1 MFGTNPKTGKPIR
14 ILKSEASMSRT
25 QKNVV
30 VLRPDF
36 IPEHCERYERICI
49 GLSHYS
55 ALQAKSQ
62 DVDALVLMNGT
73 PEEVAF
79 VRSKALH
86 QTKILFIARAI
97 ANTIGEKEFLAL
109 GLANVICLE
118 EIHQVFPFV
127 SIQHPWN
134 GTKEDAVYLVALV
147 LRANTL
153 IGVDPNQL
161 YTERILV
168 NQAAGICLDIK
179 KDTKIPELWLLTQY
193 YRPDKARREREIK
206 KCLEMNVKCSIVD
219 KVVLLNE
226 TDLSKHFPS
235 DPSNKIT
242 QVVMGKR
249 LTYAAVLQW
258 FQQNAPSNTICVFAN
273 SDIFLDDSWRLLWS
287 VDLHD
292 KFLSLLRYDVQ
303 EDGSQSKLF
312 GPRPDSQD
320 TWVFLAESLKSRT
333 FDWKDLDFPFGKAGC
348 DNAINVEMLRKKF
361 LIVNPAYSLRTH
373 HLHTSAIRTYDPT
386 DVVDKPMYFYVEPTG
401 INDMKPVHLLDGVIH
416 KKDTSK
422 SFERRVSSVNE
433 KTINTFC
440 SMVEKQEVFSYK
452 KDEPNLQPSTPIH
465 IYKYKNVFHTS
476 QGLIYDTSKIFV
488 GATEEKQKAW
498 AEAKIS
504 PLIPSFHAKKTLNA
518 FVPQRLLKTPENFLL
533 YYISRILQLRKEVG
547 VGEFWAPNSERIVD
561 SLQIFNWGST
571 RDVPVLPMTP
581 NGQVWTDETYEYAT
595 TDFLLHQEDIAALR
609 EFVQPR
615 WKAAADKEER
625 WIVVANEFCDAEWV
639 NLLESKFP
647 DKSFQCIYSGRTS
660 ASRIVERLEGAV
672 GLLFFG
678 GPNAEDRWGWNWLLP
693 EGARVVEIQ
702 NEMDPDGYGVHM
714 SGACGLH
721 HSVITIP
728 RGKPSFQREES
739 IRQIG
744 LLFAAQQQPSSLSAP
759 QLDIPTLW
767 MPRKS
772 LTGLFGHPGDS
783 FREMAHLWAEKG
795 YVKVAEHPT
804 AVSIWL
810 QNVGEYLLYDR
821 PTLQWLQASPP
832 QEQVWKKALFGNP
845 APFGA
850 NSQSWMFWARRPRF
864 VEELVA
870 AKLPE
875 RAYKDR
881 TQRLVFYGKI
891 ENSIQER
898 RRTAAD
904 WESACTEFVMPKGDE
919 KPYVFTQKEYL
930 ERLTTAKF
938 GLCLA
943 GYGKKCHREVECM
956 AMGTVPVVAPDV
968 DMSNY
973 ANPPQEGVHYL
984 RIQSPEEAK
993 TITETME
1000 EAQWVTMSA
1009 ACRQWWKDNAS
1020 VEGSWSLT
1028 KRLLEL

>member
-1 MFGTNPKTGKPIR
+1 MYGTNPKTGKPIR
-14 ILKSEASMSRT
+14 ILKSDASISRT
-25 QKNVV
+25 QKTIVA
-30 VLRPDF
+30 LRPDY
-36 IPEHCERYERICI
+36 IPEHCERYERVCV
-49 GLSHYS
+49 GLPHYNTLLS
-55 ALQAKSQ
+55 KSQ
-62 DVDALVLMNGT
+62 DVDALVLIENT
-73 PEEVAF
+73 PEEIAF
-79 VRSKALH
+79 VKSKSLH

-97 ANTIGEKEFLAL
+97 ANAIGEKDFLAL

-134 GTKEDAVYLVALV
+134 GTKEDALYLVALV
-147 LRANTL
+147 LRANSL
-153 IGVDPNQL
+153 IGVDSTAL
-161 YTERILV
+161 YTERILA
-168 NQAAGICLDIK
+168 NQAAGIALEIK
-179 KDTKIPELWLLTQY
+179 KEEKVPELWLLTQY

-219 KVVLLNE
+219 KIILLNE

-235 DPSNKIT
+235 DPSKKIK

-273 SDIFLDDSWRLLWS
+273 SDIFLDDSWKLLWS
-287 VDLHD
+287 VDLRD

-303 EDGSQSKLF
+303 EDGSSSKLF

-320 TWVFLAESLKSRT
+320 TWVFLAESVKNRT

-386 DVVDKPMYFYVEPTG
+386 DIVDKPMYFYVEPTG
-401 INDMKPVHLLDGVIH
+401 INDMKPIHSLDECSL
-416 KKDTSK
+416 KKQMSA
-422 SFERRVSSVNE
+422 SFDRPVSSINE

-440 SMVEKQEVFSYK
+440 AMVEKQEVFTYK
-452 KDEPNLQPSTPIH
+452 KDEPNTLPSTAFQM
-465 IYKYKNVFHTS
+465 YKYKNVFHTS
-476 QGLIYDTSKIFV
+476 QGLVYDTKQIFV
-488 GATEEKQKAW
+488 GNTEEKQKAW
-498 AEAKIS
+498 GEAKIS
-504 PLIPSFHAKKTLNA
+504 PLIPSFHAKKTLNV
-518 FVPQRLLKTPENFLL
+518 FVPPRFLKTPESFLL
-533 YYISRILQLRKEVG
+533 YYISRILQLKKEVG
-547 VGEFWAPNSERIVD
+547 FGEFWSPNSERIVD
-561 SLQIFNWGST
+561 SLQIFNWGSN

-595 TDFLLHQEDIAALR
+595 SDLLLHQEDIDALR

-615 WKAAADKEER
+615 WKPSVDADER
-625 WIVVANEFCDAEWV
+625 WVVVANDFCDPEWV
-639 NLLESKFP
+639 NLLENKFP
-647 DKSFQCIYSGRTS
+647 DKTFQCIYSGRTS
-660 ASRIVERLEGAV
+660 ASRIVERLEGAA

-678 GPNAEDRWGWNWLLP
+678 GPSAEDRWGWNWLLP
-693 EGARVVEIQ
+693 KGARVIEIQ

-721 HSVITIP
+721 HTILTVP
-728 RGKPSFQREES
+728 RGKASFQREES

-744 LLFAAQQQPSSLSAP
+744 LVFAQQQPSVSPAVA
-759 QLDIPTLW
+759 LDAPTLW

-783 FREMAHLWAEKG
+783 FRELAQLWAEKG
-795 YVKVAEHPT
+795 YVKLAEHPS

-810 QNVGEYLLYDR
+810 DNVGEYLLYDR

-832 QEQVWKKALFGNP
+832 QEQLWKKALFGNP

-850 NSQSWMFWARRPRF
+850 NSKSWIFWARRPRLL
-864 VEELVA
+864 EEVVA
-870 AKLPE
+870 SKLSE
-875 RAYKDR
+875 RSFNER
-881 TQRLVFYGKI
+881 EQRLVFYGKI

-930 ERLTTAKF
+930 ERLTGAKF

-968 DMSNY
+968 DMANY

-993 TITETME
+993 TITESME
-1000 EAQWVTMSA
+1000 QGQWEKMST
-1009 ACRQWWKDNAS
+1009 ACKQWWLQNAS
-1020 VEGSWSLT
+1020 VEGSWALT
-1028 KRLLEL
+1028 KRLLDL